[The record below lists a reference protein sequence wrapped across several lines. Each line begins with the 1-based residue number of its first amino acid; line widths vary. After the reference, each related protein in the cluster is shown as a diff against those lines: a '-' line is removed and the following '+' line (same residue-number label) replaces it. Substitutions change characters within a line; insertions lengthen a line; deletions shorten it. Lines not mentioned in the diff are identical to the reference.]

1 MYGRADKLGYLCQS
15 MEKYYIFYVL
25 ALVAEILGTI
35 SGFGSSIL
43 FVPLAAFFFEF
54 KTVLGITAVFHVFSN
69 LSKIYLFR
77 TGLDKNIAR
86 RLGIPAVVAVI
97 AGALLTEL
105 VPQQELELT
114 MCVVLIGLSIYLIIF
129 SNKKIEPTNT
139 NLITGGLT
147 SGFLAG
153 LIGSGGAI
161 RGLTLTA
168 FQLEKN
174 IFLATS
180 AMIDLGVDASRTV
193 VYYANGYMVKEL
205 SFLIPFLLG
214 ISFVGSW
221 LGKKLLAYIPQAKFK
236 LLVLSII
243 MLTSLIQVV
252 RYLL

>member
-1 MYGRADKLGYLCQS
+1 MD
-15 MEKYYIFYVL
+15 KYYIFYVF

-43 FVPLAAFFFEF
+43 FVPLAALFFDF

-77 TGLDKNIAR
+77 DGLDKNIAL

-97 AGALLTEL
+97 IGALLTEWI
-105 VPQQELELT
+105 PQQALEMM
-114 MCVVLIGLSIYLIIF
+114 MCVLLIGLSIYLLAF
-129 SNKKIEPTNT
+129 SEKRIAPSNA
-139 NLITGGLT
+139 NLVSGGLA

-153 LIGSGGAI
+153 LVGSGGAI

-193 VYYANGYMVKEL
+193 VYYANGYMNKDL
-205 SFLIPFLLG
+205 LFLIPFLLA
-214 ISFVGSW
+214 ISVVGSW
-221 LGKKLLAYIPQAKFK
+221 LGKKILAYIPQKQFRW
-236 LLVLSII
+236 LVLGII
-243 MLTSLIQVV
+243 IVTALVQIIAQI
-252 RYLL
+252 Y